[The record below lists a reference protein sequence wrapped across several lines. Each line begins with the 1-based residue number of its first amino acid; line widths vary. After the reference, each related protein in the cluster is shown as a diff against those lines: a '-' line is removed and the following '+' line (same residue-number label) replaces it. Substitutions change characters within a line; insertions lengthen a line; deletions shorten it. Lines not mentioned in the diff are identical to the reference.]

1 MSIIILVCLIIINGL
16 FAMSEIAL
24 VTAKKNRLQRL
35 AGEGNISAQ
44 KAIELGESP
53 TQFLS
58 TMQIGITV
66 IGIMNGVIGE
76 AALAGPI
83 SHWLI
88 ELGFPSKSVGFTA
101 SAIAVIVLTYVS
113 IVIGELVPKRLG
125 QVNAVSIAIFF
136 ARPIAVIAFIS
147 RPFVWLLANSTDL
160 LLSLLGKGKDDSSAL
175 TEDDIRAVIAEGT
188 QSGVI
193 HQHEHNMMR
202 NVFNFDDR
210 KVSSMMTPRNEIA
223 YLDLN
228 YSPESYLQKLLSST
242 HACLPVGN
250 NGFSDLKGT
259 LNAKQLLQFIND
271 NTAENPLSI
280 LDYLTPPVF
289 IPENWTGTS
298 LLEMFQGSGID
309 FAFVVDEYGD
319 IQGIVTSQ
327 DILEALAGKFTPDNP
342 KDVWSKQNPDGSWNL
357 DGMMPIT
364 VFKDLLDINKL
375 PDEEDGGYHTLSGM
389 LVWLLDDLPKLDD
402 CIRWQGWQFRIL
414 TLENNRIDRILAQ
427 RYE

>member
-35 AGEGNISAQ
+35 ADEGNISAQ

-88 ELGFPSKSVGFTA
+88 ELGFPTKSVGFTA

-160 LLSLLGKGKDDSSAL
+160 LLRLLGKGKDDSSAL
-175 TEDDIRAVIAEGT
+175 TEDDIRAVIAEGS

-210 KVSSMMTPRNEIA
+210 KVSSMMTPRNEIT

-242 HACLPVGN
+242 YACLPVGN

-289 IPENWTGTS
+289 VPENWTGTT
-298 LLEMFQGSGID
+298 LLEMFQSSGTD

-342 KDVWSKQNPDGSWNL
+342 KDVWSEKNPDGSWNL

>member
-1 MSIIILVCLIIINGL
+1 MSIIILICLIIINGL

-35 AGEGNISAQ
+35 ADEGNISAQ

-83 SHWLI
+83 SSWLI
-88 ELGFPSKSVGFTA
+88 DFGVPAKTAAFSA
-101 SAIAVIVLTYVS
+101 SALAVIVLTYVS

-125 QVNAVSIAIFF
+125 QVNAEGIAVFF
-136 ARPIAVIAFIS
+136 ARPIAIIAFIS

-160 LLSLLGKGKDDSSAL
+160 LLRLMGRGKDDNSAL
-175 TEDDIRAVIAEGT
+175 TEDDIRAVIAEGS

-210 KVSSMMTPRNEIA
+210 KVSSLMTPRNEIT

-228 YSPESYLQKLLSST
+228 HAPESYQQKLLAAN
-242 HACLPVGN
+242 HNCLPVGN

-259 LNAKQLLQFIND
+259 LNAKQLLQFIQN
-271 NTAENPLSI
+271 NTAENPKSI
-280 LDYLTPPVF
+280 LDYVTPPVYV
-289 IPENWTGTS
+289 PENWTGTK
-298 LLEMFQGSGID
+298 LLELFQSSGHY

-327 DILEALAGKFTPDNP
+327 DVLEALAGKFTPEDP
-342 KDVWSKQNPDGSWNL
+342 KDVWSEQNPDGSW
-357 DGMMPIT
+357 
-364 VFKDLLDINKL
+364 
-375 PDEEDGGYHTLSGM
+375 TLM
-389 LVWLLDDLPKLDD
+389 
-402 CIRWQGWQFRIL
+402 
-414 TLENNRIDRILAQ
+414 A
-427 RYE
+427 

>member
-1 MSIIILVCLIIINGL
+1 
-16 FAMSEIAL
+16 MSEIAL

-35 AGEGNISAQ
+35 ADEGNISAQ

-88 ELGFPSKSVGFTA
+88 ELGFPTKSVGFTA

-125 QVNAVSIAIFF
+125 QENAVSIAIFF

-160 LLSLLGKGKDDSSAL
+160 LLRLLGKGKDDSSAL

-280 LDYLTPPVF
+280 LDYLTPPVS

-298 LLEMFQGSGID
+298 LLEMFQGSGTD

>member
-1 MSIIILVCLIIINGL
+1 MSIIILICLIIINGL

-35 AGEGNISAQ
+35 ADEGNISAQ

-83 SHWLI
+83 SSWLI
-88 ELGFPSKSVGFTA
+88 DFGVPAKTAAFSA
-101 SAIAVIVLTYVS
+101 SALAVIVLTYVS

-125 QVNAVSIAIFF
+125 QVNAEGIAVFF
-136 ARPIAVIAFIS
+136 ARPIAIIAFIS

-160 LLSLLGKGKDDSSAL
+160 LLRLMGRGKDDNSAL
-175 TEDDIRAVIAEGT
+175 TEDDIRAVIAEGS

-210 KVSSMMTPRNEIA
+210 KVSSLMTPRNEIT

-228 YSPESYLQKLLSST
+228 HAPESYQQKLLAANHS
-242 HACLPVGN
+242 CLPVGN

-259 LNAKQLLQFIND
+259 LNAKQLLQFIQN
-271 NTAENPLSI
+271 NTEENPQSI
-280 LDYLTPPVF
+280 LDYVTPPVYV
-289 IPENWTGTS
+289 PENWTGTK
-298 LLEMFQGSGID
+298 LLELFQSSGHY

-327 DILEALAGKFTPDNP
+327 DVLEALAGKFTPEDP
-342 KDVWSKQNPDGSWNL
+342 KDVWSEQNPDGSWNL

-364 VFKDLLDINKL
+364 VFKDLLEVNKL

-402 CIRWQGWQFRIL
+402 TIRWQGWEFHVL
-414 TLENNRIDRILAQ
+414 SLEHNRIDRILAK